1 MAFGSKAD
9 IRAVALGEVFEQFC
23 LIDRQVDELLAQLKE
38 SDYRIAV
45 LEGRYL
51 EDQSMWTTVEA
62 QLSAI
67 GITWYKN

>member
-1 MAFGSKAD
+1 M
-9 IRAVALGEVFEQFC
+9 RAVALGEVFEQFC
-23 LIDRQVDELLAQLKE
+23 LIERQVDELLAQLKE